1 MILLQLLAT
10 LLRELLRTLGTPLRL
25 LAYLPFR
32 HHWRTVAAEVLQ
44 DAAAHPDSDPKA
56 LLAGL
61 RARRRRATGSPP
73 HLFVSAG
80 EASGEGHAVRLVQS
94 LAGDGLR
101 TTAFGG
107 HALEAAGARLLFP
120 LSEHAVMGFLGVLR
134 QLPLI
139 LRAHA
144 TFLRLLRDDPPDL
157 AVLVDFPGLHVVM
170 AKACRRAGVPVLHYV
185 APQYWAWGP
194 WRMRRYRR
202 SVDATLTIL
211 PFETAFFRRFG
222 VPAHYIGHPLLDELQ
237 RAPADPQAVAAVRA
251 RPTLCLLPGSRRSD
265 IAANLPGMLRTAR
278 ALRGDVPDLRVVL
291 PHRDPRR
298 TAVIRELL
306 AAHGGDF
313 VEHHEG
319 PLAPWLAGSRL
330 VLAKSGTGS
339 LEACLHGVPVV
350 VAYQLRSVLAT
361 IGYHN
366 ILSVP
371 FIAAANL
378 IANRRVVPESCFHH
392 QGGWDRV
399 LEAAR
404 ALWRDGPARSACI
417 DGLCSVRRRL
427 GEPGATARVAALVRA
442 FLAEPRP

>member
-1 MILLQLLAT
+1 VLEVLDGRRRPGPAERLHALLGGVPVGFHTHLLARDGDGRAAGAEAAAEREADRLAYQLLA
-10 LLRELLRTLGTPLRL
+10 P
-25 LAYLPFR
+25 
-32 HHWRTVAAEVLQ
+32 AAEVL
-44 DAAAHPDSDPKA
+44 
-56 LLAGL
+56 AG
-61 RARRRRATGSPP
+61 
-73 HLFVSAG
+73 
-80 EASGEGHAVRLVQS
+80 VQ
-94 LAGDGLR
+94 
-101 TTAFGG
+101 
-107 HALEAAGARLLFP
+107 AAG
-120 LSEHAVMGFLGVLR
+120 G
-134 QLPLI
+134 
-139 LRAHA
+139 
-144 TFLRLLRDDPPDL
+144 
-157 AVLVDFPGLHVVM
+157 
-170 AKACRRAGVPVLHYV
+170 
-185 APQYWAWGP
+185 
-194 WRMRRYRR
+194 
-202 SVDATLTIL
+202 
-211 PFETAFFRRFG
+211 
-222 VPAHYIGHPLLDELQ
+222 
-237 RAPADPQAVAAVRA
+237 
-251 RPTLCLLPGSRRSD
+251 
-265 IAANLPGMLRTAR
+265 
-278 ALRGDVPDLRVVL
+278 
-291 PHRDPRR
+291 RDPRR

-339 LEACLHGVPVV
+339 LEACLHGAPVV

>member
-1 MILLQLLAT
+1 
-10 LLRELLRTLGTPLRL
+10 
-25 LAYLPFR
+25 
-32 HHWRTVAAEVLQ
+32 
-44 DAAAHPDSDPKA
+44 
-56 LLAGL
+56 
-61 RARRRRATGSPP
+61 
-73 HLFVSAG
+73 
-80 EASGEGHAVRLVQS
+80 
-94 LAGDGLR
+94 
-101 TTAFGG
+101 
-107 HALEAAGARLLFP
+107 
-120 LSEHAVMGFLGVLR
+120 MGFLGVLR

-170 AKACRRAGVPVLHYV
+170 AKACRRAGVPVLHFV

-237 RAPADPQAVAAVRA
+237 RAPADPQAVAGVRA

-278 ALRGDVPDLRVVL
+278 ALRGEVTDLRVVL

-298 TAVIRELL
+298 TAAIRELL

-378 IANRRVVPESCFHH
+378 IANRRVVPEFCFHH
-392 QGGWDRV
+392 PGGWDGV
-399 LEAAR
+399 LDAAR
-404 ALWRDGPARSACI
+404 VLWRDGPARSECI
-417 DGLCSVRRRL
+417 DGLREVRRRL

-442 FLAEPRP
+442 FLAGPRP